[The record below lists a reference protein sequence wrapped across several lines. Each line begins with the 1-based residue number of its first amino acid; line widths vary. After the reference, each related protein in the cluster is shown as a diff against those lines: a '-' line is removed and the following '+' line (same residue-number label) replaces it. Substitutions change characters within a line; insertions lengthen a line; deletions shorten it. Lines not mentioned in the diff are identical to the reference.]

1 MYVPSWAGHL
11 VLAQVANLAAAST
24 APPDAHC
31 RPTSCSHPQ
40 VLQLRYDFKGRAA
53 QLQAWKVTGD
63 ECVPAGQCSWRA
75 KAAPLRH
82 PLPPEDAEL
91 VAQQEE
97 RWLAQWE
104 WLLDAED
111 SDSDGGG
118 STRGTA
124 PGAPPSPAT
133 AKLPRSR
140 STGSAASGGG
150 GDPRPPGSPRGPPR
164 VVAVHEGSGQVA
176 GPGFQHPEWVAGRL
190 LVFEDGSLSFV
201 WQEGLN
207 QVTEMRRLRL
217 PRR

>member
-1 MYVPSWAGHL
+1 M
-11 VLAQVANLAAAST
+11 
-24 APPDAHC
+24 
-31 RPTSCSHPQ
+31 
-40 VLQLRYDFKGRAA
+40 LQLRYDFKGRAA

-111 SDSDGGG
+111 SDSDGDG